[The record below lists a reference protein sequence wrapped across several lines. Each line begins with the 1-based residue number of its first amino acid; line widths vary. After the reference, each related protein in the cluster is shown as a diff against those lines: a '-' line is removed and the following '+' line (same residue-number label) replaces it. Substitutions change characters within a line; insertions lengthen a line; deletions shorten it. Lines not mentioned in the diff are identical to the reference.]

1 MDHIIKGT
9 KETIVKK
16 LETLL
21 KASYMDCDGVLSV
34 TVSNHRSISQNNL
47 LHERIR
53 QIADD
58 TGEVDLDYLKKSLKL
73 RLGYY
78 TIDEDGNKVPDS
90 TGNMNSK
97 RLGEFITRI
106 EIFMQQELG
115 FQQFGKNK

>member
-21 KASYMDCDGVLSV
+21 KTSYMDCDSVLSV

-78 TIDEDGNKVPDS
+78 TIDETGNKVPDS
-90 TGNMNSK
+90 TGNMTSK
-97 RLGEFITRI
+97 KLGEFITRI

-115 FQQFGKNK
+115 FQQFEKNK

>member
-21 KASYMDCDGVLSV
+21 KTSYMDCDSVLSV

-78 TIDEDGNKVPDS
+78 TIDEFGNKVPDS
-90 TGNMNSK
+90 TGNMTSK
-97 RLGEFITRI
+97 KLGEFITRI

-115 FQQFGKNK
+115 FQQFEKK

>member
-21 KASYMDCDGVLSV
+21 KTSYMDYDGILSV
-34 TVSNHRSISQNNL
+34 TISNHRSISQNNL

-78 TIDEDGNKVPDS
+78 TIDETGNKVPDS
-90 TGNMNSK
+90 IGNMTSK
-97 RLGEFITRI
+97 KLGEFITRI

-115 FQQFGKNK
+115 FQQFEKNK